1 MRYDL
6 LGAVSTVA
14 MGAAFDVGT
23 PGAANAAL
31 VCTSGSGN
39 TVGSFSCAE
48 GISAGYSVTP
58 VSSILSLDKWVS
70 NASAGF
76 SQTLKGVTFTISE
89 SLMGYG
95 STKNTDTVSVY
106 GSFFVPATLG
116 AQNSTG
122 APSNFISPPITR
134 KSNIRGP
141 QHTYAPGASFPYSY
155 SSSITSGLKTVS
167 GALTGFI
174 GAGTYSVL
182 VSAAL
187 GSGAFFSSPA
197 GSFAGNVTTSASP
210 TIQLTYNFTTA
221 QTTPEPA
228 SLTLL
233 GVGLAGLG
241 AVRRRRKA

>member
-122 APSNFISPPITR
+122 APSNFHITTNHQEVKHPR
-134 KSNIRGP
+134 PATHVCSWCIVP
-141 QHTYAPGASFPYSY
+141 VQ
-155 SSSITSGLKTVS
+155 L
-167 GALTGFI
+167 
-174 GAGTYSVL
+174 
-182 VSAAL
+182 
-187 GSGAFFSSPA
+187 FF
-197 GSFAGNVTTSASP
+197 
-210 TIQLTYNFTTA
+210 LHH
-221 QTTPEPA
+221 
-228 SLTLL
+228 
-233 GVGLAGLG
+233 
-241 AVRRRRKA
+241 VRSEDR